1 MKIPV
6 LSLLLLLSFE
16 LPAQILKNIKN
27 KVINDGKAKAKAE
40 VRSTMRDQ
48 VQNYRAQFDSTDFDY
63 ALLLS
68 DNSGLFNVKKKGEF
82 GNKFMNLRN
91 ISKSIR
97 DLDLSDEENARVNLE
112 MGQAAFASE
121 KFFFAEQKFNAARH
135 YFEKAYMLN
144 DFGYLKTIA
153 NQGLL
158 YTTMGRF
165 SLAEKYTT
173 QALELRQEKL
183 GETNM
188 AVAAS
193 FNNYGVLHYNLGQYN
208 EAEKDFEKALS
219 VIRANRMEAAM
230 PQSIVLNN
238 QAMLYQSV
246 GRYDQ
251 AEKILL
257 QSIQVATKIENKT
270 SRNLLLFLSNLALLY
285 QQTGKYAEAEK
296 IYMGLESRFDKT
308 KPEYANLLNNV
319 ATLCLLMKRPDKV
332 EDLLKRSSNI
342 FRTTLTEESPAY
354 AKVISDLGNFYRY
367 EGRYAEAKPVLE
379 RALAIRHSTLN
390 VDHPLYVQSQEDL
403 AILHWKMKNYELA
416 YGFYHDVMEK
426 SLDFINRYFPP
437 MSEAEKAKYLDV
449 LAPRFERFYNFA
461 LEAAPFKKGL
471 YLEMLEYRLATK
483 GLLLSSVRKITES
496 ILASGNENLVSDYRT
511 WIDRKEELTR
521 LYVYSK
527 EELTEQ
533 SINIDSLENV
543 VNVMEKSL
551 SQRSTD
557 FARLYFTAKTGIAE
571 LQSKLRGDDAVVEIV
586 RIRRFDQVLNDQ
598 SSYVAMVVT
607 KDKPDPAV
615 VLIENGRDLETL
627 HFKAYRRSMINKVND
642 ENSYKHFWEA
652 IENEVKGKKKLYVS
666 LDGVYNQVSLYALKR
681 PGGDY
686 LINQYDIVLLGNSRD
701 LVLNEQ
707 SKGSPA
713 AKRATLIG
721 YPDYGSEQ
729 IPELPA
735 TKTEVDAINQLLKS
749 SGYQVVEY
757 TQQSATETNL
767 KAAKKLAILHI
778 ATHGYFLQDVEKAS
792 WPIGVHADNARDNV
806 LLRSGLMLTG
816 ASESAR
822 QSAGLDSSS
831 NGIITSYEAMNLDLQ
846 GTSLVV
852 LSACETGLGE
862 IRAGEGVYGLQR
874 AFLVAGAEAIVMS
887 LWKVNDAST
896 QELMNLF
903 YTNWI
908 KSGDKQKAF
917 KQAQLQLM
925 AKYKQPYYW
934 GAFVMMED

>member
-1 MKIPV
+1 MKI
-6 LSLLLLLSFE
+6 SFLLLVLL
-16 LPAQILKNIKN
+16 LAIQAPAQILKNIKN
-27 KVINDGKAKAKAE
+27 KVINDGKAKARTE
-40 VRSTMRDQ
+40 VRSTLRDQ

-82 GNKFMNLRN
+82 GNKFINLRN

-97 DLDLSDEENARVNLE
+97 DLDLSDEESARVNLE

-121 KFFFAEQKFNAARH
+121 KFFFAEQKFNAARQ
-135 YFEKAYMLN
+135 YFEKAYLLS

-165 SLAEKYTT
+165 SLAEKYTA

-193 FNNYGVLHYNLGQYN
+193 HNNYGVLHYNLGKYN

-219 VIRANRMEAAM
+219 VIRANKMEAAM
-230 PQSIVLNN
+230 PHSIVLNN
-238 QAMLYQSV
+238 QAMLYQSL

-251 AEKILL
+251 AEKVLV
-257 QSIQVATKIENKT
+257 QSIQVATSMENKT

-332 EDLLKRSSNI
+332 EQLLKRSSDI
-342 FRTTLTEESPAY
+342 FRATLTEESPAY

-367 EGRYAEAKPVLE
+367 EGRYAEAQPVLE
-379 RALAIRHSTLN
+379 RALAIRHNTLN
-390 VDHPLYVQSQEDL
+390 PDHPLYVQSQEDL
-403 AILHWKMKNYELA
+403 AILHWKMKNHDLA
-416 YGFYHDVMEK
+416 YGLYHEVMEK

-437 MSEAEKAKYLDV
+437 MSEAEKAKYLDI

-461 LEAAPFKKGL
+461 LEAAPSKKTIYG
-471 YLEMLEYRLATK
+471 EMLEYRLATK
-483 GLLLSSVRKITES
+483 GLLLNSVRKITES
-496 ILASGNENLVSDYRT
+496 ILTGGNEELVSAYRA

-527 EELTEQ
+527 EELAEQ
-533 SINIDSLENV
+533 SINVDSLESV
-543 VNVMEKSL
+543 VNTLEKDL

-557 FARLYFTAKTGIAE
+557 FARLFFTSKTGIKE
-571 LQSKLRGDDAVVEIV
+571 LQSRLKADEAALEIV
-586 RIRRFDQVLNDQ
+586 RIRRFGQVLNDE
-598 SSYVAMVVT
+598 SAYIALIVT
-607 KDKPDPAV
+607 KESPEPEAV
-615 VLIENGRDLETL
+615 VLENGRDLETL
-627 HFKAYRRSMINKVND
+627 HYKAYRRSMVNKVND
-642 ENSYKHFWEA
+642 ENSYKHYWEA
-652 IENEVKGKKKLYVS
+652 IERGLKGKKKLYVS
-666 LDGVYNQVSLYALKR
+666 LDGVYNQVSIYTLKK
-681 PGGDY
+681 PGGEF

-701 LVLNEQ
+701 LVLKNR
-707 SKGSPA
+707 SKSLPS

-735 TKTEVDAINQLLKS
+735 TKTEVDAINQLLRS

-757 TQQSATETNL
+757 TQQTATEKNL
-767 KAAKKLAILHI
+767 KAASKLSILHI
-778 ATHGYFLQDVEKAS
+778 ATHGYFLMDVDKAS

-816 ASESAR
+816 ASEAAR
-822 QSAGLDSSS
+822 HAVSLDSSS

-846 GTSLVV
+846 GTNLVV

-908 KSGDKQKAF
+908 RSGDKQKAF
-917 KQAQLQLM
+917 KQAQVQLM